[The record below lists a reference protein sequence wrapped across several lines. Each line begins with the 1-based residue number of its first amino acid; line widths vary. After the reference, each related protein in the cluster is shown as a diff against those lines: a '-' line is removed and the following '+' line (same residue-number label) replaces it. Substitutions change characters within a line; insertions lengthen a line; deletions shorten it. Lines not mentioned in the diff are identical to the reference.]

1 MNMYVAAYVVVWTA
15 VALYVLWMGAR
26 QRRLGRAIDALELHF
41 QQSEIL
47 EDPTSTA
54 A

>member
-1 MNMYVAAYVVVWTA
+1 MSMFAAAYVVVWTA

-26 QRRLGRAIDALELHF
+26 QRRLGRAIEALELHF
-41 QQSEIL
+41 QQSEAL
-47 EDPTSTA
+47 EDPTASA